1 MLIIPEQ
8 QNAIAKIGDGKNVSL
23 VASAGTG
30 KSWIVNQVKTENTAI
45 ISPTGIA
52 AINVGGVTAHSAFAL
67 PIGYPEEKDWERIKP
82 EMRDIFGN
90 HSSIDRIILDEAYML
105 LGYNLDII
113 DYKLKK
119 IRKNKLPFGGIQVVA
134 SGDPAQLEPIV
145 KKEERS
151 LIERHYKS
159 PFIFDSASY
168 NFDVVELTQVV
179 RQSDAEQIRLLQNI
193 RCGEDVQDTLLAI
206 SSICKPYENIA
217 STLHLC
223 AYNADADNINH
234 HWYKT
239 IKGKSHTYVG
249 KGNDKIYPVDKNLK
263 LKIGA
268 KVIICANCTEGSYV
282 NGSRGTIAD
291 FRPDGVYV
299 TLDGGDTVFV
309 TEMTWEEHAL
319 ASEDGKVVKTVKS
332 RYTQLPIKFGWAIS
346 VHRSQGQTLESAA
359 IHTGRGMFSAGQ
371 AYVAMSRVKDLR
383 NLSFVNPITPK
394 DVIVNKRVKEWLGG
408 LK

>member
-1 MLIIPEQ
+1 MQIKFLRDFYAPESETSKKFKWHKAGSIIE
-8 QNAIAKIGDGKNVSL
+8 I
-23 VASAGTG
+23 
-30 KSWIVNQVKTENTAI
+30 
-45 ISPTGIA
+45 
-52 AINVGGVTAHSAFAL
+52 
-67 PIGYPEEKDWERIKP
+67 
-82 EMRDIFGN
+82 
-90 HSSIDRIILDEAYML
+90 
-105 LGYNLDII
+105 
-113 DYKLKK
+113 
-119 IRKNKLPFGGIQVVA
+119 
-134 SGDPAQLEPIV
+134 
-145 KKEERS
+145 
-151 LIERHYKS
+151 
-159 PFIFDSASY
+159 
-168 NFDVVELTQVV
+168 
-179 RQSDAEQIRLLQNI
+179 
-193 RCGEDVQDTLLAI
+193 
-206 SSICKPYENIA
+206 
-217 STLHLC
+217 
-223 AYNADADNINH
+223 NADADNINH

-383 NLSFVNPITPK
+383 NLSFVNPISTK
-394 DVIVNKRVKEWLGG
+394 DIIVNKRVKEWLGG